1 MKNLDAN
8 SLVVFHLVAQAGSLT
23 KAAIAL
29 GLSRSA
35 LSHRIKTMEARLD
48 CQLLL
53 RTTRN
58 VGLTEAGFRLAQY
71 AGRIANTL
79 TEANLLANGL
89 NEDTSGPIRISA
101 PPGLGGVWLKPRVMS
116 YMHAN
121 PRVIVDLRLS
131 AQTVDLA
138 KDPFDLAIRVTSNP
152 PEQVVARKLFAI
164 SWWLCA
170 SPQWVSR
177 FSEALADED
186 LAHIPI
192 GGFSRGDQFR
202 SPEITLGRK
211 SLTTMRSP
219 VLVSNDLDVIK
230 DAVLQSLCMAVLPDY
245 CVKPEITAGR
255 LMRLLPNWIIDAR
268 QGEQAYA
275 LHLPGRMTPRRVK
288 RLVEFLRVRS

>member
-8 SLVVFHLVAQAGSLT
+8 SLVVFYHIANAGSLS
-23 KAAIAL
+23 KAATAL

-35 LSHRIKTMEARLD
+35 LSHRIKAMEATLD

-71 AGRIANTL
+71 AGRISDTL

-89 NEDTSGPIRISA
+89 NEDTSGLIRISA
-101 PPGLGGVWLKPRVMS
+101 PPGLGGVWLKPLVMS
-116 YMHAN
+116 YMRAN
-121 PRVIVDLRLS
+121 PRVGIDLRLS
-131 AQTVDLA
+131 EQTVDLT

-177 FSEALADED
+177 FSEPLAGHD
-186 LAHIPI
+186 LAHLPMA
-192 GGFSRGDQFR
+192 GFSRGDQFR

-211 SLTTMRSP
+211 SLATMRSP
-219 VLVSNDLDVIK
+219 VLVSNDLDIVK
-230 DAVLQSLCMAVLPDY
+230 DALLESLCMAVLPDY
-245 CVKPEITAGR
+245 CVKPEISTGR
-255 LMRLLPNWIIDAR
+255 LIRILPNWTVNAR
-268 QGEQAYA
+268 YGEQAYA
-275 LHLPGRMTPRRVK
+275 LHLPGRMMPRRVK
-288 RLVEFLRVRS
+288 RFMDFLRERS